1 MYQGH
6 YETEAGMY
14 KDAAAVAGHV
24 AAPPSGHPDANPN
37 LLRPEGPQVS
47 CLISEDPAE
56 HELRLLAQM
65 GVTRCFTWIER
76 VEHETAEHLAK
87 IKGRCAEFGVEL
99 YNVGCLRHA
108 KNSRIILG
116 APDRDAA
123 IAEFCT
129 FVRAVGA
136 AGIGVTT
143 FTWEP
148 DGVWSVASAE
158 TRGGAAG
165 RAMDAAALESL
176 PASHGRVFEDEE
188 LWGTMKYFLERVLP
202 VAEASGVRLALHPN
216 DPPMDALVCGVRP
229 LMRTRGAF
237 ERAFALADAT
247 GHGRSLGMEFC
258 CGCWL
263 EGGKAFGDVYGDL
276 EAFCRAGRVLIV
288 HLRNVTSPLP
298 RFVETFIDGGYGD
311 VCRILRS
318 MIAGSYGGT
327 VILDHTPP
335 FVEEAGP
342 AAASAFAVGYMKA
355 GIRAAQSEAER
366 RAAEAASSAGTS
378 SSGAAA
384 LAAPAE

>member
-1 MYQGH
+1 M
-6 YETEAGMY
+6 
-14 KDAAAVAGHV
+14 
-24 AAPPSGHPDANPN
+24 
-37 LLRPEGPQVS
+37 
-47 CLISEDPAE
+47 
-56 HELRLLAQM
+56 
-65 GVTRCFTWIER
+65 
-76 VEHETAEHLAK
+76 
-87 IKGRCAEFGVEL
+87 
-99 YNVGCLRHA
+99 
-108 KNSRIILG
+108 
-116 APDRDAA
+116 
-123 IAEFCT
+123 
-129 FVRAVGA
+129 RAVGE

-158 TRGGAAG
+158 TRGGATG

-176 PASHGRVFEDEE
+176 PASHGRIFEDEE
-188 LWGTMKYFLERVLP
+188 LWETMQYFLERVLP
-202 VAEASGVRLALHPN
+202 VAEACGVRLALHPN

-237 ERAFALADAT
+237 ERAFALADST
-247 GHGRSLGMEFC
+247 GHGGSLGMEFC

-263 EGGKAFGDVYGDL
+263 EGGKAFGDVYTDL
-276 EAFCRAGRVLIV
+276 EAFCKAGRVLIV

-311 VCRILRS
+311 VCRILAA
-318 MIAGSYGGT
+318 MIAGGYGGT

-366 RAAEAASSAGTS
+366 RAAEAAAMGTTGDA
-378 SSGAAA
+378 GAAA
-384 LAAPAE
+384 PSAPAE